1 LPKSNDG
8 LVLGNHNNSLVM
20 TFWVLRIIVA
30 NVGMFLI
37 SLVAPQVVPACMLVP
52 IWVFARPWTLITY
65 MFLHANVWHLF
76 FNMLGLYFFGPRL
89 ELEIGSR
96 HFFWLYLVSGL
107 MGAALSFV
115 FTPYTSIVGASG
127 AIFGVLYGFAHFWP
141 REQIYIWG
149 VLPIEARWLV
159 IGMAALS
166 LFGGFGG
173 GGGNIAHFAHLG
185 GFVGGFAYI
194 RWLGRRKQA
203 GTFGMSLPSVS
214 PSTIDLKRWSRIPRE
229 RLHEVNRAELDRIM
243 VKINTTGPQSLSL
256 QERAFL
262 DRFSTDT

>member
-1 LPKSNDG
+1 
-8 LVLGNHNNSLVM
+8 M
-20 TFWVLRIIVA
+20 TFWVLRIIAA
-30 NVGMFLI
+30 NVVMFLI
-37 SLVAPQVVPACMLVP
+37 TMAAPQVTTFCMLVP
-52 IWVFARPWTLITY
+52 LWVFARPWTLITY
-65 MFLHANVWHLF
+65 MFIHSGIWHLF

-89 ELEIGSR
+89 ETEIGSK

-115 FTPYTSIVGASG
+115 FTPYTAIVGASG

-141 REQIYIWG
+141 RERIYIWG
-149 VLPIEARWLV
+149 VLPVEARWLV

-173 GGGNIAHFAHLG
+173 GGSDVAHFAHLG
-185 GFVGGFAYI
+185 GFVGGFVYI
-194 RWLGRRKQA
+194 RLLSRRK
-203 GTFGMSLPSVS
+203 TVPRFGMEVPSFS
-214 PSTIDLKRWSRIPRE
+214 PSTADLKRWSRIPRE

-243 VKINTTGPQSLSL
+243 AKLGSAGPESLTPT
-256 QERAFL
+256 ERAFL